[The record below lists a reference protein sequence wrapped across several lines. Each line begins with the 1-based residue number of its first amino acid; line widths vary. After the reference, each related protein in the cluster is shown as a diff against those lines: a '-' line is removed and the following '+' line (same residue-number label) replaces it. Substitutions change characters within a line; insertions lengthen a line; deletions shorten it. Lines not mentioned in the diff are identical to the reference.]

1 MNAASEGFWLIYDG
15 DCPVC
20 RSTAHAI
27 SIRKQ
32 YGSMTL
38 VDARAA
44 PDHLICRK
52 ASEMRLDLDEG
63 MVIFADGEVYHG
75 AGAISF
81 LARFGDPGHLLT
93 KMSKAVN
100 RSSRFSARAYGLLR
114 GLRNILLRL
123 RGIGRIDNL
132 HKS

>member
-1 MNAASEGFWLIYDG
+1 MNAAPEGFWLIYDG

-38 VDARAA
+38 VDARTA
-44 PDHLICRK
+44 PDHPVCRK
-52 ASEMRLDLDEG
+52 ASAAGLDLDEG
-63 MVIFADGEVYHG
+63 MVIFADGGVYHG

-81 LARFGDPGHLLT
+81 LATFGDPGNLLT
-93 KMSKAVN
+93 KMSRAVN
-100 RSSRFSARAYGLLR
+100 RSARFSAFAYGLLR
-114 GLRNILLRL
+114 GLRNVLLRL

-132 HKS
+132 H

>member
-27 SIRKQ
+27 LIRKQ

-44 PDHLICRK
+44 PDHPICRK
-52 ASEMRLDLDEG
+52 ASAAGLDLDEG

-81 LARFGDPGHLLT
+81 LASFGDPGHLLT
-93 KMSKAVN
+93 KMSKVVN